1 MGRNEERLEIE
12 RDAQGGFR
20 IAGFGE
26 EGIMLAALVGSLAC
40 VFIVGGLLFPEIR
53 GWPLALCG
61 VAIIIGMT
69 YLTKL
74 KFDHVHERKLKALS
88 LSQRPAKGA

>member
-1 MGRNEERLEIE
+1 MRKAAHTRCGMWKATSPLRHCQLRLTQRSEPPKVSL
-12 RDAQGGFR
+12 
-20 IAGFGE
+20 
-26 EGIMLAALVGSLAC
+26 EGCAKARRS
-40 VFIVGGLLFPEIR
+40 
-53 GWPLALCG
+53 LCG

-74 KFDHVHERKLKALS
+74 KFEHVHERKLKALS